1 MSTYHFSLLLS
12 PVVSV
17 WDCIVRKMSKQD
29 LSFEGVAIAEA
40 VALHLPV
47 TILIIHARILGRS
60 DRSTGGF
67 IPPDCRGSTS
77 VDTIVLNVMLK
88 SDESWFNVLKQ

>member
-1 MSTYHFSLLLS
+1 MRGRRASLPHQDRLNCTLEGIEWLS
-12 PVVSV
+12 NTCGSGCINRDDFGNS
-17 WDCIVRKMSKQD
+17 DC
-29 LSFEGVAIAEA
+29 
-40 VALHLPV
+40 
-47 TILIIHARILGRS
+47 
-60 DRSTGGF
+60 TGGF